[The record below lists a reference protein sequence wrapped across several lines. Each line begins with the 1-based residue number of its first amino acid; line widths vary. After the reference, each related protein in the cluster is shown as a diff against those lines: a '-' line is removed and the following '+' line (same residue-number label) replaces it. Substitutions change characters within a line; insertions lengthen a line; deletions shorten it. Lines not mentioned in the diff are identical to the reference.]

1 MTNLDKLRN
10 IVAKINR
17 QQVTSDLQYVI
28 ESNVYSPPYK
38 KPMKV
43 RSKDERSDYAY
54 PRQLSGLKG
63 SDKQQIRIAGNTS
76 GGGQGTTP
84 YPGQPTGGSYLT

>member
-17 QQVTSDLQYVI
+17 QKVTSDLQYVI

-38 KPMKV
+38 KPMSV
-43 RSKDERSDYAY
+43 RSKDERSGYDY

-63 SDKQQIRIAGNTS
+63 SNKQQIRIAGNTS
-76 GGGQGTTP
+76 GSGQGVTP
-84 YPGQPTGGSYLT
+84 YPGMPTGSTYLT